1 MNQPAPPLLRSNFS
15 AKITC
20 RSQSPVACLSIVTTA
35 RRFPFF
41 FVNCLSF
48 VCSSD
53 GWQFLDLFSGSGSVG
68 IEALSRGAGH
78 ATFVDFAKDCCDV
91 SAQMLPPM
99 LSVRI
104 LEATEARTYTAKSKQ
119 RVRNHVSIATDASF
133 YSRKRRLASSST
145 HKCGYAARK
154 TFLWE
159 VALHWILVVSFSDP
173 PFQPFASRDSW
184 LSPGEGN

>member
-1 MNQPAPPLLRSNFS
+1 MPFS
-15 AKITC
+15 
-20 RSQSPVACLSIVTTA
+20 VTGGLFIHYTNGTT
-35 RRFPFF
+35 FTFF
-41 FVNCLSF
+41 IVNCLSF

-99 LSVRI
+99 LCVQI
-104 LEATEARTYTAKSKQ
+104 LEATEARTYTAKSNQ
-119 RVRNHVSIATDASF
+119 RVRNHVSIATYALF

-145 HKCGYAARK
+145 HINAATPLGK
-154 TFLWE
+154 P
-159 VALHWILVVSFSDP
+159 FSGRLLFIGFWLF
-173 PFQPFASRDSW
+173 PFQILPF
-184 LSPGEGN
+184 SPLLHETRGCLQEKVIR